1 MVAKLKMPKLG
12 MTMTFGTISEI
23 HYQAGAFVKAGESIM
38 DFETNKLTGSI
49 EAPFDGYVTE
59 ILTEVD
65 EDVEC
70 GEAVCTFSD
79 QP

>member
-12 MTMTFGTISEI
+12 MTMTFGTISAINHKPGE
-23 HYQAGAFVKAGESIM
+23 FVKAGASIV

-59 ILTEVD
+59 ILAELD
-65 EDVEC
+65 DDVEC
-70 GEAVCTFSD
+70 GEAVCTFSNKL
-79 QP
+79 